1 MNRPTN
7 TSVGIIPVAL
17 WSDIECCLGIIGGS
31 LATMRPLLRSAK
43 HRSNGHTS
51 SGLPS
56 SSYHMRSVRKDRSST
71 GPDADDSYE
80 VIVEI
85 QGGRKDE
92 EDAAA
97 SDSGSQ
103 RRIISPKMRIY
114 KESEIAVKVERQ
126 EAKNIGV

>member
-1 MNRPTN
+1 
-7 TSVGIIPVAL
+7 
-17 WSDIECCLGIIGGS
+17 
-31 LATMRPLLRSAK
+31 
-43 HRSNGHTS
+43 
-51 SGLPS
+51 
-56 SSYHMRSVRKDRSST
+56 VRKDRSST

-80 VIVEI
+80 VIVVI

-114 KESEIAVKVERQ
+114 KESEIAFKVERQ
-126 EAKNIGV
+126 EAKGMGV

>member
-56 SSYHMRSVRKDRSST
+56 SSYHMRSVRKD
-71 GPDADDSYE
+71 
-80 VIVEI
+80 
-85 QGGRKDE
+85 E